1 MFVDPDS
8 GIWKLIVESG
18 MQLQESRIPPTI
30 RIRNPSESS
39 TWNPEFPAWNPESET
54 ALDLYLYT
62 WDNLKLRANC
72 EG

>member
-30 RIRNPSESS
+30 RIRNPSEFS